1 MTFSSKQKGFSLI
14 ELLVVVAII
23 GILASVGIVGYQRYI
38 DSTKADVAKTNAQ
51 SVARWM
57 TTTGIARQGG
67 LAIDPD
73 SCKASGSGDNITS
86 CLADAHASGEAL
98 ADISNP
104 YDTDMSVA
112 DVFHDNLSETNSEGD
127 PACTTSGNWGKIV
140 IKMATESDNYS
151 HGSTNNTVE
160 VGFCNGNTNAFESV
174 DNSITW

>member
-57 TTTGIARQGG
+57 TTAGIARQGG

-73 SCKASGSGDNITS
+73 ACKASTGDNITS
-86 CLADAHASGEAL
+86 CLSAAYASGEAL

-104 YDTDMSVA
+104 YDSDMTVA
-112 DVFHDNLSETNSEGD
+112 NVFHDNASASGSEGD
-127 PACTTSGNWGKIV
+127 PSCTTTGNWGKVV
-140 IKMATESDNYS
+140 IKMGDNSSYN
-151 HGSTNNTVE
+151 HNSTSNTME
-160 VGFCNGNTNAFESV
+160 VGFCNGNTNAYESV
-174 DNSITW
+174 DTSITW